1 MDSIKSSNYHD
12 LGALSQLRNQAHI
25 KPDQAIEKVAQQFE
39 SVFVQM
45 MLKAMRETVPE
56 GGLFGDEA
64 TKTFEQMLDSQLSVT
79 LSEGGGIG
87 LAPVIAR
94 QLKGNANLD
103 AAVKPV
109 VDAGADAIQLQLHQQ
124 RSSSLPNGR

>member
-12 LGALSQLRNQAHI
+12 VGALSQLRQQAHI

-103 AAVKPV
+103 TVVKPA
-109 VDAGADAIQLQLHQQ
+109 VDAGADAIQLQLQQQ
-124 RSSSLPNGR
+124 RSSSLSNGR

>member
-12 LGALSQLRNQAHI
+12 VAALSQLRNQAHI

-39 SVFVQM
+39 SVFVGM

-94 QLKGNANLD
+94 QLKGNASLD
-103 AAVKPV
+103 TVVKPA
-109 VDAGADAIQLQLHQQ
+109 VDAGADAMQLQLHQQ
-124 RSSSLPNGR
+124 RSSSLSNGR

>member
-12 LGALSQLRNQAHI
+12 VGALSQLRQQAHI

-94 QLKGNANLD
+94 QLKGNTGVEQV
-103 AAVKPV
+103 VKPNG
-109 VDAGADAIQLQLHQQ
+109 DAGANALQLQLQQQ
-124 RSSSLPNGR
+124 RSSSLSNGR

>member
-12 LGALSQLRNQAHI
+12 VGALSQLRQQANI

-94 QLKGNANLD
+94 QLKGNAGLEQV
-103 AAVKPV
+103 AKPNG
-109 VDAGADAIQLQLHQQ
+109 DAGADALQLQLQQQ
-124 RSSSLPNGR
+124 RSSSLSNGR